1 MRALACM
8 ALAALAWP
16 SQSGAAADEP
26 VMTCATHD
34 VVVAGLVRVGRA
46 ELALAD
52 CADARRVLDDRPK
65 RYSITLARPLTGDAL
80 ADSARELL
88 RRNLGTA
95 ASLPAFECMN
105 RAYRDATQGDRYDIE
120 WHPADGLR
128 LRLNG
133 RTLAQCPAPAAAAG
147 YFSIW
152 FGESPF
158 QARTRDALLGQALSR
173 G

>member
-1 MRALACM
+1 MATTWLPSRASVKTIGDVAP
-8 ALAALAWP
+8 ARGR
-16 SQSGAAADEP
+16 SGHREP
-26 VMTCATHD
+26 VS
-34 VVVAGLVRVGRA
+34 
-46 ELALAD
+46 
-52 CADARRVLDDRPK
+52 
-65 RYSITLARPLTGDAL
+65 RYAAL